1 MIREKSFLALRV
13 TVLEVHAFGRRARAV
28 DTIQRACI
36 DACMATKTI
45 SVDLEAYHRLVHARR
60 HSHESFSQVI
70 KRAQWAESDH
80 TGATILATLER
91 LKPLDDADIRELDTA
106 QKLDKP
112 PRNKW
117 RKTSRATRRS

>member
-1 MIREKSFLALRV
+1 MNCEKSFLALRV
-13 TVLEVHAFGRRARAV
+13 TVLDARAFARRARAV
-28 DTIQRACI
+28 DTVQR
-36 DACMATKTI
+36 ACMATKTI

-80 TGATILATLER
+80 TGATILAGLER
-91 LKPLDDADIRELDTA
+91 LKPLDDAYIRELDTA
-106 QKLDKP
+106 QKLDNP